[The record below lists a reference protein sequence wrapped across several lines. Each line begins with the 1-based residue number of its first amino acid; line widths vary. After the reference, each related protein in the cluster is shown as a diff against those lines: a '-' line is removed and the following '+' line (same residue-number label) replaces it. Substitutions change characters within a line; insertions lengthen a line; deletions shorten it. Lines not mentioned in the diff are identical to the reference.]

1 MKVRNYLA
9 RERIHYSIVL
19 KQNGNKSV
27 QLWEHIDGMQREFN
41 AMLAVIYSWRAEMI
55 QVFLGHLIVSYHR
68 DLGESLYSIQAMP
81 DARDNLFYSDGVQ
94 WQNEYNIP
102 EEVAMKVLVAMK
114 LCSSMEQRPRI
125 EEALEIV
132 HALSDEEISFWAWK
146 TLSLKTAA
154 LNGFKA
160 MYL

>member
-9 RERIHYSIVL
+9 RERIHYSIAL

-41 AMLAVIYSWRAEMI
+41 AMLAVVYSWRAEMI
-55 QVFLGHLIVSYHR
+55 QIFLDRLIVSYR
-68 DLGESLYSIQAMP
+68 EDLGKSLYSIRTTQ
-81 DARDNLFYSDGVQ
+81 DTRDELSYSDGVQ
-94 WQNEYNIP
+94 WQNEYRIP

-125 EEALEIV
+125 EEALEIA